1 MTDATDKSL
10 GIALAHASILE
21 EKEIMEGHA
30 GSNQHEEYIPNSE
43 NVTQHELDTL
53 RHVGDRLPI
62 AAWLVVF
69 VEFAERL
76 VVI

>member
-10 GIALAHASILE
+10 GIVLARVSTLE
-21 EKEIMEGHA
+21 EKKMAEDHA
-30 GSNQHEEYIPNSE
+30 GSDQHEEYIPNSE
-43 NVTQHELDTL
+43 NVTQHEFNTL
-53 RHVGDRLPI
+53 RHVGDRLPM

-76 VVI
+76 VAI